1 MYGVLLD
8 RSPIFHNLHCSN
20 IQLLIYLLTRMF
32 FLVYGINIHL
42 FLSWLKMSSS
52 PVSATLLAS
61 RGCMVVACLA
71 LIGATGGSSNQMFHL
86 IIQECVRPWLTH
98 KTAFQPYSIR
108 THVEPFNVSNSN
120 HTLQASNIYRALFI
134 KIFLLLFSFPS
145 AVFLDI

>member
-86 IIQECVRPWLTH
+86 IIQYR
-98 KTAFQPYSIR
+98 FFFFSILKLPK
-108 THVEPFNVSNSN
+108 PFLCNLYAGYNW
-120 HTLQASNIYRALFI
+120 ASL
-134 KIFLLLFSFPS
+134 LLLFQ
-145 AVFLDI
+145 FLEIIICFCILKMFFLKKNYFFLN